1 MARLLLGLFLAALSP
16 AGLLGAELRGGV
28 NLLALGMG
36 RGAQPAAAMISQ
48 KQDMSVGAPD
58 LAASE
63 AKATQAVVDAKV
75 TAAAV
80 RKSSEENVKFVPLA
94 KGEASRAKVA
104 ATTAKDAL
112 AESKAIVAA
121 TTAEANAAA
130 LTAAK
135 EYLLEVK
142 HHAAD
147 EAKKAAA
154 LKAKQESDAETKAA
168 MAAAKAAEPYHQQ
181 LIRAQK
187 IVVEYQTRAQE
198 LAAASNNLKAQAMSL
213 SGSAEHYQLM
223 GQTIQARQI
232 LMQAQ
237 QLMLQAETMKGEAV
251 RLHNTALEVNG
262 GVPAYQLAAMAA
274 ANSAAEAAN
283 PPALPPIP
291 LPY

>member
-16 AGLLGAELRGGV
+16 AGRVLGAELRSGV
-28 NLLALGMG
+28 NLLALGTG

-63 AKATQAVVDAKV
+63 AKASQAVEDAKV

-80 RKSSEENVKFVPLA
+80 RTSSEENVKFVPLA

-142 HHAAD
+142 HHA
-147 EAKKAAA
+147 
-154 LKAKQESDAETKAA
+154 
-168 MAAAKAAEPYHQQ
+168 
-181 LIRAQK
+181 
-187 IVVEYQTRAQE
+187 
-198 LAAASNNLKAQAMSL
+198 
-213 SGSAEHYQLM
+213 
-223 GQTIQARQI
+223 
-232 LMQAQ
+232 
-237 QLMLQAETMKGEAV
+237 
-251 RLHNTALEVNG
+251 
-262 GVPAYQLAAMAA
+262 
-274 ANSAAEAAN
+274 
-283 PPALPPIP
+283 
-291 LPY
+291 